1 MGYSVKDISILN
13 YVNIDKKILYNMLDS
28 YIYYI
33 NRFETKQNISQN
45 RLHIHVE
52 LSNININILDKY
64 TSYNM

>member
-1 MGYSVKDISILN
+1 
-13 YVNIDKKILYNMLDS
+13 MLDS

-33 NRFETKQNISQN
+33 NRLETKQNISQN

-52 LSNININILDKY
+52 LSNININILHKY